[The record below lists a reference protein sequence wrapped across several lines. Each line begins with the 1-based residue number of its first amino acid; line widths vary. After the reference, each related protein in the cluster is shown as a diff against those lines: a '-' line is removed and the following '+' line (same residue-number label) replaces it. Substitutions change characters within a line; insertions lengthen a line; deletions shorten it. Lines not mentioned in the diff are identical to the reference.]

1 MIMAAKKE
9 LAIIMIVF
17 TLVFMLTSC
26 GANSAQKG
34 DKLKVYTTIY
44 PMYDFAKKIGGEKVE
59 VKNLIPFGE
68 DTHHYDPSVS
78 DIIELNK
85 ADILIYNGAGYEG
98 FLEKLKQSVENKD
111 LVFFDASYNL
121 DLIFENEEETHDP
134 HTWLSIKNAI
144 KNLENIKDIFSRLD
158 GGNAMYYENNYQKYK
173 AEFED
178 LYNEYKEKF
187 KGYKNRSIIVS
198 HDAFGYL
205 CKEFGLNQVPIRGIN
220 ADDEPNPLKMS
231 QIVQFALDNN
241 INTIF
246 YEEALNSKIS
256 ETIAKEIGG
265 KTDTLYPLE
274 TLTGEQVNSGED
286 YLSVM
291 KKNLDAILRSFN

>member
-1 MIMAAKKE
+1 MAAKKE

-68 DTHHYDPSVS
+68 DTHHYEPSVS
-78 DIIELNK
+78 DIIDLNK

-158 GGNAMYYENNYQKYK
+158 GGNAMYYEKNYQKNK

-291 KKNLDAILRSFN
+291 QKNLDAILRSFN